1 LARANIRQLEAFNAV
16 MKAGSVTKAA
26 EALFV
31 SQPAVSKLLQAF
43 EISCGFPLFN
53 RSKGRLMPTPEA
65 RQLFA
70 ETAKLEQG
78 LMRVHEAA
86 RAIRELER
94 GEISIVAFPAISMRL
109 IPRRIGALLRERPD
123 VRLSLFTRTSR
134 SVENSMIT
142 RAADIGISLVPSSNP
157 ALRCEPFVT
166 VSMICALRR
175 DHPLAAERVI
185 SLESLENEPLVALG
199 REDLSYPVISSAFQR
214 AGVAM
219 NPAAE
224 VQMAD
229 AACAMVAEGYGV
241 AIVASLSA
249 FDPVHPEVVFRPIRQ
264 QVSMTVWVMTSAYQ
278 ELSQI
283 AVALME
289 EIRATV
295 EELEAD
301 LHRERVSESPGAPV
315 HRAGTAR
322 RERAV

>member
-1 LARANIRQLEAFNAV
+1 MAKANIRQLEAFNAV

-31 SQPAVSKLLQAF
+31 SQPAVSKLLHAF
-43 EISCGFPLFN
+43 ELSCGFALFN
-53 RSKGRLMPTPEA
+53 RTKGRLIPTPEA

-70 ETAKLEQG
+70 ETSKLEQG

-109 IPRRIGALLRERPD
+109 IPRRIGALLRERPE

-134 SVENSMIT
+134 SVEHSMIT
-142 RAADIGISLVPSSNP
+142 RAADIGISLVPSNNP
-157 ALRCEPFVT
+157 ALRCEPFAT

-175 DHPLAAERVI
+175 DHPLAGEKVI
-185 SLESLENEPLVALG
+185 SLESLENERLVALG
-199 REDLSYPVISSAFQR
+199 REDLSYPAISAAFQR
-214 AGVAM
+214 AGLAM

-264 QVSMTVWVMTSAYQ
+264 RVTMTVWVMTSAYQ
-278 ELSQI
+278 ELSQVAI
-283 AVALME
+283 ALME

-295 EELEAD
+295 EELEAG
-301 LHRERVSESPGAPV
+301 LRGQREADEAAAPRRSAGALS
-315 HRAGTAR
+315 R
-322 RERAV
+322 